1 MAVVLTFL
9 CCACESWTVYWRR
22 GRQLD
27 MVPDPEVLTRAYTSS
42 IHTLLS
48 KAHVRWAGH
57 VTLMPDDSLPKK
69 LLHGELC
76 YAKRSVDGQKKFF
89 KTRLRRPSQA
99 STSMA
104 LTGKPVLM
112 IDLLWRS
119 TIHTG
124 ARTAEKQDPGGSEK
138 KRAARKA
145 TVYSAT
151 KTLAGPTY
159 TCLECGR
166 V

>member
-1 MAVVLTFL
+1 M
-9 CCACESWTVYWRR
+9 YRR
-22 GRQLD
+22 HGRKLD
-27 MVPDPEVLTRAYTSS
+27 MVPDPEVLTRSYTSS

-57 VTLMPDDSLPKK
+57 VTLMPDDRLPKQ

-76 YAKRSVDGQKKFF
+76 YATRPVDGQTKFF

-104 LTGKPVLM
+104 PTGKAVLM
-112 IDLLWRS
+112 IDPLWRS

-124 ARTAEKQDPGGSEK
+124 ARTVEHTGLRRLRR

-159 TCLECGR
+159 TCPECGR